1 MKRELRASV
10 QLVEERGSVGRLTG
24 VLIETGRVASDRREV
39 FVPGS
44 VKWPAEG
51 VKLLHGHAGE
61 AVLTFFPKHE
71 GAEVRIDEQLPDTSL
86 GRRVATEV
94 RSGERASLSVE
105 FFSLAESV
113 VSSVREIRSALVEAV
128 ALVADGSYKQAVV
141 EVRAKRKRHRWR

>member
-51 VKLLHGHAGE
+51 VDLLHGHGGE
-61 AVLTFFPKHE
+61 KVLSFAPKVDGSE
-71 GAEVRIDEQLPDTSL
+71 IRIDEPLPDTIL
-86 GRRVATEV
+86 GRKVREEV
-94 RSGERASLSVE
+94 KSGSRSSLSVE